1 MKKILLFF
9 YMFLVGCGYQSIYS
23 TNDMINL
30 NFKNIKLEG
39 NKEINRKIINTL
51 SIKEDE
57 NILQNNE
64 LILRSIL
71 KEDEALKN
79 SKGQV
84 ISYKSKVFVELTINE
99 DGKVFKNKS
108 FSQEFTYNNQDNKF
122 DLVEYQNEVIVN
134 ITNKIIEEIIIYLNL

>member
-1 MKKILLFF
+1 MKKFLLFF
-9 YMFLVGCGYQSIYS
+9 YIFLVGCGYQSMYS
-23 TNDMINL
+23 INETINL

-64 LILRSIL
+64 LILRSVL
-71 KEDEALKN
+71 NEDEALKN

-84 ISYKSKVFVELTINE
+84 ISYKSKVSVELTINK

-108 FSQEFTYNNQDNKF
+108 FSEEFTYNNKNNKF
-122 DLVEYQNEVIVN
+122 DLVEYQNEVKVN

>member
-1 MKKILLFF
+1 MKKFLLFF
-9 YMFLVGCGYQSIYS
+9 YIFLVGCGYQSMYS
-23 TNDMINL
+23 INEKINL

-71 KEDEALKN
+71 NEDEALKN

-84 ISYKSKVFVELTINE
+84 ISYKSKVSVELTINK

-108 FSQEFTYNNQDNKF
+108 FSEEFTYNNKNNKF
-122 DLVEYQNEVIVN
+122 DLVEYQNEVKVN

>member
-84 ISYKSKVFVELTINE
+84 ISYKSRVFVELTINK